1 MKKNYLDFW
10 KKGLTLDGMLMFTAF
25 STFAYEVKVEAED
38 AFDFYHSGTAVKVD
52 TPTEETTASGGSVV
66 ANMASNNAIA
76 FELTDVPADGTYD
89 LSIVYFGTDTNRKC
103 YIKVNKQ
110 KKSIVQFSEKSED
123 TSWNGTKG
131 NPATIVTQV
140 YLKAGTNRIKSELMV
155 VMLLIWIILQLLSL
169 SYLFPNLK
177 MKRSVWSGTI
187 PMRL

>member
-1 MKKNYLDFW
+1 
-10 KKGLTLDGMLMFTAF
+10 MLMFTAF

-52 TPTEETTASGGSVV
+52 TPAEETTASGGSIV

-131 NPATIVTQV
+131 NPGNCC
-140 YLKAGTNRIKSELMV
+140 YPGLSEGRY
-155 VMLLIWIILQLLSL
+155 QPYRSRSL
-169 SYLFPNLK
+169 WWLCC
-177 MKRSVWSGTI
+177 
-187 PMRL
+187 